1 MLTKTSINA
10 IQALMYIAQRPGEA
24 PVSPLEIAKRLGASP
39 TYLGKIHTL
48 LAKADLLKTH
58 RGARG
63 GVTLGR
69 SPAEITLLDIA
80 EACQG
85 KVLGDYCAPHDNL
98 SEVCAFHEAMY
109 RLQEAILSVLS
120 GWTLEMLLARPG
132 PAKRL
137 MGKVNC
143 FMLCTLPEKRR
154 R

>member
-10 IQALMYIAQRPGEA
+10 IQALMYIAQRPGDA
-24 PVSPLEIAKRLGASP
+24 PVSPLEIAKHLGASP
-39 TYLGKIHTL
+39 TYLGKIHTQ
-48 LAKADLLKTH
+48 LAKADLLKAH
-58 RGARG
+58 RGAHG

-69 SPAEITLLDIA
+69 SPVNITLLDIV

-85 KVLGDYCAPHDNL
+85 KVLGDYCAHHGDL
-98 SEVCAFHEAMY
+98 SEVCAFHEAMH

-137 MGKVNC
+137 LGKVNC
-143 FMLCTLPEKRR
+143 FMQCTLPEKRHK
-154 R
+154 